1 MYLYDRQL
9 ISEMTALTISK
20 IENLKFREHLELQFS
35 KWENNI
41 ERKRFKDTQSY
52 VR

>member
-1 MYLYDRQL
+1 
-9 ISEMTALTISK
+9 MTALTISK